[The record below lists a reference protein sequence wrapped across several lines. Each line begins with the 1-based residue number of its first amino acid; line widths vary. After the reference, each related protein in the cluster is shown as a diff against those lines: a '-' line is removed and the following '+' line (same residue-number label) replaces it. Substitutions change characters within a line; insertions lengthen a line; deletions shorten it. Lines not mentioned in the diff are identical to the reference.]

1 MAVAVR
7 LTCDAGQIT
16 GEPCPAQVSIAVR
29 DGYEATIDVLATRG
43 GGQELV
49 MEETNIDVPGL
60 WRFSPDGE
68 RVFCPE
74 HNSAA

>member
-1 MAVAVR
+1 MAVAIR
-7 LTCDAGQIT
+7 LTCDAGQLSGT
-16 GEPCPAQVSIAVR
+16 PCPAQVSIAVR
-29 DGYEATIDVLATRG
+29 DGYEAAIDVEATRG

-49 MEETNIDVPGL
+49 MTDLDLAVPGL